1 MLGFSDT
8 TVGVLVSVMLHA
20 GVAAAF
26 LGPLGDGEGPGATV
40 VMVSIDGVEVSSS
53 HGEESPREN
62 PQPSA
67 PTTPQEPQAA
77 LQAPKVQPKPPRK
90 APALKQPQRPTQS
103 PVDPPANPEA
113 GNIGGGGLLGAL
125 YSQPVMVSMPK
136 PSYPQRA
143 RERGIEGKVGVKLW
157 VAANGTVDRAEVVKS
172 SGSDLLD
179 RAAEE
184 SAREATFKP
193 AIRGGVPAA
202 AEKTMVVTFSLIE

>member
-8 TVGVLVSVMLHA
+8 TVGILVSVMLHA

-26 LGPLGDGEGPGATV
+26 LGPLGNGEGPGATV
-40 VMVSIDGVEVSSS
+40 VMVSIDGVEVSAS
-53 HGEESPREN
+53 HGEESSREN

-67 PTTPQEPQAA
+67 PSAPQDPQAP
-77 LQAPKVQPKPPRK
+77 LQAPKVHPKPSRK
-90 APALKQPQRPTQS
+90 HPAAKRPQRPTHP
-103 PVDPPANPEA
+103 PVAPPASPET
-113 GNIGGGGLLGAL
+113 GNVGGGGLLGTL

-136 PSYPQRA
+136 PPYPQRA
-143 RERGIEGKVGVKLW
+143 RERGVEGKVGVKVW
-157 VAANGTVDRAEVVKS
+157 VAADGAVDRAEVVQS

-179 RAAEE
+179 QAAQE
-184 SAREATFKP
+184 SALEATFKP

>member
-1 MLGFSDT
+1 
-8 TVGVLVSVMLHA
+8 
-20 GVAAAF
+20 
-26 LGPLGDGEGPGATV
+26 
-40 VMVSIDGVEVSSS
+40 
-53 HGEESPREN
+53 
-62 PQPSA
+62 
-67 PTTPQEPQAA
+67 
-77 LQAPKVQPKPPRK
+77 
-90 APALKQPQRPTQS
+90 
-103 PVDPPANPEA
+103 
-113 GNIGGGGLLGAL
+113 
-125 YSQPVMVSMPK
+125 MVSMPK